1 MQVWYLK
8 SVEGTGQLQRA
19 EIEPPQPGPG
29 QVLVKIR
36 AVSLNHRDLYIRD
49 GFGSQPGINPLIPLS
64 DAAGEIQALGTGSS
78 RFRVGDRVLL
88 TFFPHWFDGPPR
100 EEVLPARGEPGT
112 PGVLVDYIVA
122 DEQEPLPLPEHLTY
136 AEGATLPCA
145 GVTAWNALS
154 SGNLQA
160 GETVLVQGTGGVSI
174 FGIQFAKAAGARAIV
189 TSRSDEKLQRT
200 LALGAD
206 ETINSTKIPQWDEQA
221 RKLTDGHGVDH
232 VLEVGGAET
241 IALSLRAIRLG
252 GHVDLIGGLGGFTG
266 SVDLRDLR
274 SRMPVVQSFYVGNR
288 ATFAAMNAFITQ
300 HQIHPVIDRIFPF
313 EQAPAAFE
321 YLAEA
326 GHIGKVVIEW

>member
-8 SVEGTGQLQRA
+8 SVEGAGRLQRA
-19 EIEPPQPGPG
+19 EIEQPQPGPG
-29 QVLVKIR
+29 QVLVKMR

-49 GFGSQPGINPLIPLS
+49 GFQPGADPLIPLS
-64 DAAGEIQALGTGSS
+64 DGAGEIQAVGAGSS

-88 TFFPHWFDGPPR
+88 TFFPRWFDGPPR

-112 PGVLVDYIVA
+112 PGVLVDYVVA
-122 DEQEPLPLPEHLTY
+122 DEQEPLSLLEHLTY

-154 SGNLQA
+154 SGNFQA

-189 TSRSDEKLQRT
+189 TSRSDEKLQR
-200 LALGAD
+200 ARVLGAD

-221 RKLTDGHGVDH
+221 RKLTGGRGVDH

-266 SVDLRDLR
+266 AVDLGDLR
-274 SRMPVVQSFYVGNR
+274 GRMPVVQSFYVGNR
-288 ATFAAMNAFITQ
+288 ATFAAMNTFIVQ

-321 YLAEA
+321 YLAGG
-326 GHIGKVVIEW
+326 GHLGKVVIAW